1 MSGGE
6 KACLHCKKT
15 KPLSEFRVGRRKT
28 KTGVTVYFRG
38 DCRDCARVIKTEW
51 GRNNRDKVMQ
61 SNLKHR
67 DTILTNRKERYK
79 EVRERLRA
87 ECRAYYS
94 THKQEA
100 LDRNRKNREELA
112 YSYVRTLVPQEL
124 VEAKRLQLL
133 IKRSLKNEKH
143 N

>member
-1 MSGGE
+1 MSEGE
-6 KACLHCKKT
+6 KACIHCKET
-15 KPLSEFRVGRRKT
+15 KPLSAFRVGRRKT

-51 GRNNRDKVMQ
+51 GRNNRDKVTQ

-67 DTILTNRKERYK
+67 DTVLANRKERYK
-79 EVRERLRA
+79 KVRERLTA

-94 THKQEA
+94 THKKEV
-100 LDRNRKNREELA
+100 LDRNRKYREELA